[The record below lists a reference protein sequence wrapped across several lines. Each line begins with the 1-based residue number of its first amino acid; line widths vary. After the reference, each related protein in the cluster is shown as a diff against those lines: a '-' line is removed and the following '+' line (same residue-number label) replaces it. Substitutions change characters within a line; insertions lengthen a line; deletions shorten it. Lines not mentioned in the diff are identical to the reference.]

1 VLTRRT
7 AVDPLRSLVPS
18 HSIGRRCPF
27 TDPCIAPSRRISG
40 IESRCDEAVGRTYL
54 LPPLSSGGASLLGH
68 GSVSTPPL
76 IESDWRIF
84 RIRLS
89 DKTSG
94 LHLRR
99 AATQLCQAYEPE
111 VPVKVREWGAGQD
124 FPKTGGLMTHQEPEE
139 PLELAVR
146 AAPISTAFSRAPT
159 RPICRVFCAAVVSTR
174 FTWWFVAH

>member
-1 VLTRRT
+1 V
-7 AVDPLRSLVPS
+7 
-18 HSIGRRCPF
+18 
-27 TDPCIAPSRRISG
+27 
-40 IESRCDEAVGRTYL
+40 AVGRTYL
-54 LPPLSSGGASLLGH
+54 LPPLSSGGASLARPWLGFH
-68 GSVSTPPL
+68 TPL
-76 IESDWRIF
+76 IEPDWRIS

-89 DKTSG
+89 DKTSR
-94 LHLRR
+94 LHPRR

-124 FPKTGGLMTHQEPEE
+124 FPRTGGLMTYQEPEE

-159 RPICRVFCAAVVSTR
+159 RPICRVFCTAVVTTR